1 MTSMLGI
8 VVLVGSSSD
17 MFLTVVCWLGL
28 LSWSTFSKADA
39 KSEVLGER

>member
-8 VVLVGSSSD
+8 LVLVGSSSD
-17 MFLTVVCWLGL
+17 MFLTVVLAWPSLVR
-28 LSWSTFSKADA
+28 TFSKADA